1 MNDIQFTQALTKAMP
16 MLTGYSRNL
25 IAEVSDADD
34 LLQHTLLKAWDNR
47 DKFYDTGSF
56 TAWLCAIMRNTFI
69 NFIRK
74 EKSTVVSEDW
84 VFDGF
89 TKDDVNDYDIRQAVQ
104 SLPFPERE
112 LCVWWM
118 HGYSYK
124 ELAEAYGIPMGTLKS
139 RVFHVKKLLREKLNR

>member
-56 TAWLCAIMRNTFI
+56 YRMALYNNAEHVYQFYP
-69 NFIRK
+69 K
-74 EKSTVVSEDW
+74 
-84 VFDGF
+84 
-89 TKDDVNDYDIRQAVQ
+89 
-104 SLPFPERE
+104 RE
-112 LCVWWM
+112 V
-118 HGYSYK
+118 HSSK
-124 ELAEAYGIPMGTLKS
+124 
-139 RVFHVKKLLREKLNR
+139 